1 MDLDL
6 LFSSLV
12 AGLHGRK
19 ITQQRMVYE
28 PLRDAILE
36 ALFLITFQTATA
48 PRENAPFAAHPIT
61 TPEYPSNFIQPA
73 CPIH

>member
-36 ALFLITFQTATA
+36 ALFFDNV
-48 PRENAPFAAHPIT
+48 PNRYR
-61 TPEYPSNFIQPA
+61 TP
-73 CPIH
+73 